1 MAMIISD
8 DVLFLHVRKT
18 GGTSATQFLLNT
30 LPTPIH
36 YVSRAPNVTVRREGL
51 THENGNPHQTLA
63 EAREYLRQ
71 HGREL
76 RDFQLIMAAVRNP
89 YDHFVS
95 HYSYQKRRTTE
106 VTMIAPVAAPPPASS
121 HDKVSGGSIVLDA
134 LTPGRVAR
142 IEPEPGESP
151 GSLIAALNLV
161 AVDRGLPIAV
171 WGRDGT
177 VYAKEG
183 GFVEKTH
190 RMRDVAQSS
199 DFRTFVEQ
207 AVKPHGLRFLHRVKD
222 YYFLDGEMPAN
233 LRILRFERLADEVRG
248 ALQEIGLRGDIVDFP
263 WLYRSEHA
271 AYSSY
276 YDEFSEQAVYDSS
289 RWLFDGGF
297 YHRLSLSGSVSDER
311 DSDRITPPSPVLP
324 VAGQGGTS

>member
-18 GGTSATQFLLNT
+18 GGTSASQFLLET

-36 YVSRAPNVTVRREGL
+36 YFCRAPNATVRRDGL

-63 EAREYLRQ
+63 DARDYLRRQ
-71 HGREL
+71 GREL
-76 RDFQLIMAAVRNP
+76 TDFRMIMAVVRNP

-95 HYSYQKRRTTE
+95 HYSYQKRRSTE
-106 VTMIAPVAAPPPASS
+106 VTTIAPAAAPTPTRRR
-121 HDKVSGGSIVLDA
+121 DKLPGGTALLDA

-142 IEPEPGESP
+142 VEPEPGEIP
-151 GSLIAALNLV
+151 GAIMAALNLV
-161 AVDRGLPIAV
+161 AVDRGMPIAI
-171 WGRDGT
+171 WERNGT

-207 AVKPHGLRFLHRVKD
+207 AAKPQGLRFLHRVKEQF
-222 YYFLDGEMPAN
+222 YLDGQIPPN
-233 LRILRFERLADEVRG
+233 LRILRFERLADEVRE
-248 ALQEIGLRGDIVDFP
+248 ALGEIGISGDAEFP
-263 WLYRSEHA
+263 WLNRSDHA

-276 YDEFSEQAVYDSS
+276 YDEFSEQAVYDAS
-289 RWLFDGGF
+289 RWLFDLGL
-297 YHRLSLSGSVSDER
+297 YHRLSLNGSESDER
-311 DSDRITPPSPVLP
+311 GSERIAPPSLVLP
-324 VAGQGGTS
+324 FAGQGGAS

>member
-18 GGTSATQFLLNT
+18 GGTSASQFLLET

-36 YVSRAPNVTVRREGL
+36 YFCRAPNATVRREGL

-63 EAREYLRQ
+63 EAREYLRR

-76 RDFQLIMAAVRNP
+76 SDFRLIMAIVRNP

-106 VTMIAPVAAPPPASS
+106 VTMIAPAAAPPPTPPR
-121 HDKVSGGSIVLDA
+121 DILPGGTALVDA
-134 LTPGRVAR
+134 LMPGRVAR
-142 IEPEPGESP
+142 VEPEPGELP
-151 GSLIAALNLV
+151 GALMATLNLI
-161 AVDRGLPIAV
+161 AVDRGVPIAV
-171 WGRDGT
+171 WERNGI

-183 GFVEKTH
+183 GFIEKSH

-207 AVKPHGLRFLHRVKD
+207 AAKPQGLRFLHRVKEHF
-222 YYFLDGEMPAN
+222 YLDGQIPPN
-233 LRILRFERLADEVRG
+233 LRILRFERLADEVRE
-248 ALQEIGLRGDIVDFP
+248 ALQEIGIRGDAEFP
-263 WLYRSEHA
+263 WLNRSDHA

-276 YDEFSEQAVYDSS
+276 YDEFSEQAVYDAS
-289 RWLFDGGF
+289 RWLFDRGF
-297 YHRLSLSGSVSDER
+297 YQRLSATESVSRER
-311 DSDRITPPSPVLP
+311 GSERIAPSSSVLP
-324 VAGQGGTS
+324 LAGQGRTP